1 LDWITGIWVFG
12 FKLVLTTNFRINF
25 FWHYFRAFKGR
36 REGVISKR
44 MRILIVLIGEKKGR
58 EIMVNGVLIT
68 GKRLAIKPGLGKEV
82 KRGIIGGFPRVYYIP
97 G

>member
-1 LDWITGIWVFG
+1 
-12 FKLVLTTNFRINF
+12 
-25 FWHYFRAFKGR
+25 
-36 REGVISKR
+36 